1 MVQNYTNPPTETE
14 KKSQAGSRSRAAEF
28 TGALG
33 RAGGAYVR
41 YGGGYGARR
50 RGPARWPWQMTLVSL
65 FLEDTGVRRH
75 STSVIKYSVREG
87 RALPV
92 S

>member
-33 RAGGAYVR
+33 QAGGVYVR
-41 YGGGYGARR
+41 YGGAMGPGGAARPA
-50 RGPARWPWQMTLVSL
+50 GP
-65 FLEDTGVRRH
+65 G
-75 STSVIKYSVREG
+75 K
-87 RALPV
+87 
-92 S
+92 

>member
-33 RAGGAYVR
+33 RAGGVYVR
-41 YGGGYGARR
+41 YGGLW
-50 RGPARWPWQMTLVSL
+50 GPAARPGPLAL
-65 FLEDTGVRRH
+65 ANDTGIAFPRR
-75 STSVIKYSVREG
+75 YG
-87 RALPV
+87 RPP
-92 S
+92 